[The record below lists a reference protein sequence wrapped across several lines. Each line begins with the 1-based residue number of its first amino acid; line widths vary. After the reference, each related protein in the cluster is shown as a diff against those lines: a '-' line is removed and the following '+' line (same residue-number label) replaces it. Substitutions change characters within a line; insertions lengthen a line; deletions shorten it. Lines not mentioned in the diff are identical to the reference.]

1 MTDKTTQG
9 VAKKMWD
16 DLDFVSEG
24 AVNAE
29 EATFDMI
36 PRAEADARVAAAYKV
51 VAKAMGDYHWNRYRT
66 KDEGGE
72 LRYPAVF
79 SSHTWQEA
87 QEACLSLT
95 PDDARSTLEAM
106 LAEARRE
113 ERARAL
119 DEVSEQWAAA
129 LYGMTENGVAALNEK
144 AASELHPEITA
155 FSEWLTD
162 AAIRTEA
169 GD

>member
-1 MTDKTTQG
+1 
-9 VAKKMWD
+9 
-16 DLDFVSEG
+16 
-24 AVNAE
+24 
-29 EATFDMI
+29 
-36 PRAEADARVAAAYKV
+36 
-51 VAKAMGDYHWNRYRT
+51 
-66 KDEGGE
+66 
-72 LRYPAVF
+72 
-79 SSHTWQEA
+79 
-87 QEACLSLT
+87 
-95 PDDARSTLEAM
+95 M

-162 AAIRTEA
+162 AAIRAEA
-169 GD
+169 E